1 MNDTILKDSIM
12 KTFQY
17 MSLFMVLTVFFL
29 FTITTKSIATSGP
42 AEEQSQL
49 TVLEELSA
57 QLHKNGRFVEIE
69 GAIKNISKSTLKG
82 YVTVYLLGI
91 NGEVINAKDKVVGQ
105 GLEFSHGMVTKFKLT
120 MKVAKKKRIDTISVD
135 FIQE

>member
-1 MNDTILKDSIM
+1 MI
-12 KTFQY
+12 
-17 MSLFMVLTVFFL
+17 LTVFFL